1 METGQETYPHHMLRE
16 IHEQPE
22 AIRQT
27 LKMEGERIS
36 EAARILRERQPR
48 FVILAA
54 RGTSDNAGTY
64 LRYIVGVINGMVVAP
79 AAPSL
84 LTAYHSQMQIEDA
97 VVIGISQSGEATDVI
112 EVLETSRELGATTMA
127 VTNTADSPIV
137 DAVEFPLLTH
147 AQTEKAV
154 AATKTYTTALAVLH
168 QLSACWAERKDLQDE
183 LQQVPGVIDR
193 VLSEVEPVIET
204 RAERYT
210 FMDTCTVLGRGLNYA
225 TAKEVGLKLQ
235 ECCLINPEPW
245 SAADYMHGPIAALQ
259 PGDPVLLL
267 APRDAALKSVLEVE
281 REVRERQAET
291 IVFSDDDQ
299 ALEIAHLPVR
309 LPDMQDTCWSPIVV
323 AVAGQLFAY
332 YVAVS
337 KGLNPDEAG
346 GLRKVTLTY

>member
-1 METGQETYPHHMLRE
+1 MTQQEHPHHMLRE
-16 IHEQPE
+16 IHQQPE
-22 AIRQT
+22 AIRET
-27 LKMEGERIS
+27 IAKESERIA
-36 EAARILRERQPR
+36 EVCGEIRERDPC

-64 LRYIVGVINGMVVAP
+64 LRYIIGIINGMVVAP

-84 LTAYHSQMQIEDA
+84 LTAYHSQMKIEDA

-112 EVLETSRELGATTMA
+112 EVLETSRELGATTVA
-127 VTNTADSPIV
+127 VTNTAESPII

-154 AATKTYTTALAVLH
+154 AATKTYTTALTVLH
-168 QLSACWAERKDLQDE
+168 QLSTCWAQREDLQQS
-183 LQQVPGVIDR
+183 LLQVPDIIEKVLTGVGP
-193 VLSEVEPVIET
+193 LIES

-259 PGDPVLLL
+259 PGDPVILL
-267 APRDAALKSVLEVE
+267 APRDPALRSVLKAG
-281 REVRERQAET
+281 REVKERQGEV
-291 IVFSDDDQ
+291 IVFSDDDE
-299 ALEIAHLPVR
+299 ALDLADVPIQ
-309 LPDMQDTCWSPIVV
+309 LPDLQETCWSPIVT

-332 YVAVS
+332 YVAIS

-346 GLRKVTLTY
+346 GLHKVTLTY

>member
-1 METGQETYPHHMLRE
+1 MKQASYPHDMLRE

-27 LKMEGERIS
+27 LQMEGGRIV
-36 EAARILRERQPR
+36 EVARVLRERRPR

-64 LRYIVGVINGMVVAP
+64 LRYIVGVVNGMVVAP

-84 LTAYHSQMQIEDA
+84 LTAYRSKLKIEDT

-112 EVLETSRELGATTMA
+112 EVLETSRKIGATTMA
-127 VTNTADSPIV
+127 LTNTADSPIV
-137 DAVEFPLLTH
+137 EAVEFPLLTH
-147 AQTEKAV
+147 AQRENAV
-154 AATKTYTTALAVLH
+154 AATKTYTTALAVLY
-168 QLSACWAERKDLQDE
+168 QLSACWAERDDLRDS
-183 LQQVPGVIDR
+183 LLQVPHVIDQ
-193 VLSEVEPVIET
+193 VLAEVEPVIAS

-259 PGDPVLLL
+259 PGDPVILL
-267 APRDAALKSVLEVE
+267 APQDASLASVLEAG
-281 REVRERQAET
+281 REVKQRQAEV
-291 IVFSDDDQ
+291 IVFSDDDE
-299 ALEIAHLPVR
+299 ALELATVPIK
-309 LPDMQDTCWSPIVV
+309 LPDMQDSCWSPIVM

-332 YVAVS
+332 HVAVS

>member
-1 METGQETYPHHMLRE
+1 MLRE
-16 IHEQPE
+16 IHEQPD

-27 LKMEGERIS
+27 LKVEGERID
-36 EAARILRERQPR
+36 AAAQALRERSPR
-48 FVILAA
+48 YVILAA

-64 LRYIVGVINGMVVAP
+64 LRYIVGVVNGMVLAP

-84 LTAYHSQMQIEDA
+84 VTAYGSELHIEDA

-112 EVLETSRELGATTMA
+112 EVLETSRELGATTIA
-127 VTNTADSPIV
+127 VTNTAESPIT

-147 AQTEKAV
+147 AQTEQAV

-168 QLSACWAERKDLQDE
+168 QLSTGWAQREDLHEALAQA
-183 LQQVPGVIDR
+183 PGVMEQ
-193 VLSEVEPVIET
+193 VLSEVGPLIKS

-245 SAADYMHGPIAALQ
+245 STADYMHGPIAALR
-259 PGDPVLLL
+259 PRDPVILL
-267 APRDAALKSVLEVE
+267 APRDPSLKSVLEVGRDVEE
-281 REVRERQAET
+281 RNGEM
-291 IVFSDDDQ
+291 IVFSDDED
-299 ALEIAHLPVR
+299 ALELADVPIK
-309 LPDMQDTCWSPIVV
+309 LPDLQESCWSPIVI

-346 GLRKVTLTY
+346 GLTKVTLTY

>member
-1 METGQETYPHHMLRE
+1 MQQEPHPHHMLRE

-27 LKMEGERIS
+27 LKREGDRIA
-36 EAARILRERQPR
+36 EVAGVLRERRPR
-48 FVILAA
+48 FMILAA

-64 LRYIVGVINGMVVAP
+64 LRYIVGAVTGMVVAP

-84 LTAYHSQMQIEDA
+84 LTAYGSQMQIEDT
-97 VVIGISQSGEATDVI
+97 VVIGISQSGKATDVI
-112 EVLETSRELGATTMA
+112 EVLETSRELGATTIA
-127 VTNTADSPIV
+127 LTNTADSPIV
-137 DAVEFPLLTH
+137 EAVEFPLLTH
-147 AQTEKAV
+147 ARREKAV
-154 AATKTYTTALAVLH
+154 AATKTYTTALAVLY
-168 QLSACWAERKDLQDE
+168 QLSACWAEREDLQE
-183 LQQVPGVIDR
+183 ALVQVPEVMDE
-193 VLSEVEPVIET
+193 VLTGVEPVIAS

-210 FMDTCTVLGRGLNYA
+210 FMQTCTVLARGMNYA

-259 PGDPVLLL
+259 PGDPVILL
-267 APRDAALKSVLEVE
+267 APQDASLRSVLEVGH
-281 REVRERQAET
+281 EVKRRQAEM
-291 IVFSDDDQ
+291 IVFSDNDE
-299 ALEIAHLPVR
+299 ALSLANVPFR
-309 LPDMQDTCWSPIVV
+309 LPNLQESYWSPIVM

-337 KGLNPDEAG
+337 KGLDPDRAG

>member
-1 METGQETYPHHMLRE
+1 MQQTSYPHHMLRE

-27 LKMEGERIS
+27 LSREGGRIA
-36 EAARILRERQPR
+36 EVAEVLRERRPR
-48 FVILAA
+48 FVVLAA

-64 LRYIVGVINGMVVAP
+64 LRYIVGAVTGMVVAS

-84 LTAYHSQMQIEDA
+84 LTAYGSQMQIEDT

-127 VTNTADSPIV
+127 LTNTADSPIV
-137 DAVEFPLLTH
+137 EAVEFPLLTH
-147 AQTEKAV
+147 ARREKAV
-154 AATKTYTTALAVLH
+154 AATKTYTTALAVLY
-168 QLSACWAERKDLQDE
+168 QLSACWAEREDLQESLLRVPDVMD
-183 LQQVPGVIDR
+183 QV
-193 VLSEVEPVIET
+193 LTEVEPLIAS

-210 FMDTCTVLGRGLNYA
+210 FMQTCTVLARGLNYC

-259 PGDPVLLL
+259 PGDPVILL
-267 APRDAALKSVLEVE
+267 APQDASLKSVLEVGQ
-281 REVRERQAET
+281 EVKRRQGEMV
-291 IVFSDDDQ
+291 VFSDSDE
-299 ALEIAHLPVR
+299 ALELAKVPIK
-309 LPDMQDTCWSPIVV
+309 LPDLQQSYWSPIVI